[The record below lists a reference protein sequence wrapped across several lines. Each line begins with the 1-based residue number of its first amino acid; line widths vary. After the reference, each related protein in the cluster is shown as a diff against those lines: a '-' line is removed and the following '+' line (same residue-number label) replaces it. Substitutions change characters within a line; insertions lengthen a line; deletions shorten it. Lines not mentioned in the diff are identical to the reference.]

1 MALLKWYRTQDLF
14 ERTIKIIG
22 ANTED
27 KNKIKNI
34 LIISQFNIFFLLA
47 RYTRKLLVIK
57 NNKNSIFIYPFK

>member
-47 RYTRKLLVIK
+47 RYTRKLPTIK
-57 NNKNSIFIYPFK
+57 NDKNSIFIYPFK